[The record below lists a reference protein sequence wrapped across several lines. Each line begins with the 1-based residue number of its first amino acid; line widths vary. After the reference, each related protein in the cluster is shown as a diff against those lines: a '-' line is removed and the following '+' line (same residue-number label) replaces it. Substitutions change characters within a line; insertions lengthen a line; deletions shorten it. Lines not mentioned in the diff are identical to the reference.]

1 MQYLRSEEEM
11 AELLKRREVVEEEIE
26 EVGLRKAWSQKHK
39 ATATETAT
47 AAAVAVFNA
56 VTTTAAAAAA
66 AAAELGGE
74 RIEEEVTF
82 EETIDLENGKGMSSF
97 LSLQAFNSWIL

>member
-11 AELLKRREVVEEEIE
+11 AEQVKRGEVVEEEIE

-39 ATATETAT
+39 ATAT
-47 AAAVAVFNA
+47 
-56 VTTTAAAAAA
+56 AAAA

-97 LSLQAFNSWIL
+97 LSLQAFNSWNL